1 MSGDNTIVFHVCEEN
16 ECKYLY
22 FCAFRKAE
30 PLNKKVFVVLVTYN
44 GAHWIDKNIQSLLQ
58 SQYPVHIIA
67 IDNNSTDNSAVLLS
81 KYPEV
86 DLIQS
91 SENLGFG
98 KANNIG
104 MKKALDEGADYV
116 FLLNQDT
123 WVFEETIGS
132 LIAQMEKGEKN
143 VGIASPMHYIA
154 DEKTLD
160 SNFKTYLNRGIPLH
174 LTESLFAVPFVNAAA
189 WMISRKCIETVGY
202 FEPLFGHYGEDRNYC
217 DRVCYHK
224 FLIVIDTDCKIV
236 HDRII
241 TRNFK
246 KDIIQSQYKIL
257 STLIDPNHGIVKA
270 YVLGLKEILGL
281 PKYFSKFYGTG
292 KAASMFKAFTAYY
305 LKYVFNPG
313 PILEARKR
321 AL

>member
-1 MSGDNTIVFHVCEEN
+1 M
-16 ECKYLY
+16 
-22 FCAFRKAE
+22 
-30 PLNKKVFVVLVTYN
+30 NKKVFVVLVTYN

-67 IDNNSTDNSAVLLS
+67 IDNNSTDNSVELLS
-81 KYPEV
+81 KYPQV

-98 KANNIG
+98 RANNIG
-104 MKKALDEGADYV
+104 MKKALELGADYV
-116 FLLNQDT
+116 FLLNQDA
-123 WVFEETIGS
+123 WVFEDTVGK
-132 LIAQMEKGEKN
+132 LIAQMEKGDKN

-154 DEKTLD
+154 DEITLD

-189 WMISRKCIETVGY
+189 WMLSRKCIEAVGY

-236 HDRII
+236 HDRVI

-246 KDIIQSQYKIL
+246 KDIIQSKYRIL
-257 STLIDPNHGIVKA
+257 TSLLDINNGLTKSYLQ
-270 YVLGLKEILGL
+270 GLKEAFGL
-281 PKYFSKFYGTG
+281 PKYFMKSYGVG
-292 KAASMFKAFTAYY
+292 KSASMFFTLLRYY
-305 LKYVFNPG
+305 LQWMGGIGK
-313 PILEARKR
+313 IKAARNNAK
-321 AL
+321 